1 MLTYIHELIDKN
13 KGSISISA
21 FMDAAL
27 YHKKYGY
34 YMNKVPFGKNGDF
47 VTAPE
52 ISQLFGEIIAIWVM
66 HVWEKL
72 YRPEKFSL
80 VELGPG
86 KGSLVHNIT
95 RVTKKY
101 NNFCH
106 SMSLHLIEIS
116 PILRSVQEQTLKGVN
131 VKWHESIDN
140 LPEQPTIFIA
150 NEFFD
155 SLPINQF
162 TYSNGQWYENRVAK
176 RDDSSFKIVQASRS
190 ETIDFYNADRMTM
203 DSKNLNGKFFDGAV
217 MEVSPLGIEILSRVK
232 EQIYKSKGAALIIDY
247 GYIYSSYKSTLQ
259 SIKQHNYSNFL
270 EDVGSSDITALVNFQ
285 ALKHSL
291 QYPSCEILTQR
302 EFLYLFGIKERVQNL
317 IKNVNNMQKNKIF
330 NEFLRLTENMGTLF
344 KAMLIYS

>member
-1 MLTYIHELIDKN
+1 MFAYIHELIDKN

-27 YHKKYGY
+27 YHKRYGY
-34 YMNKVPFGKNGDF
+34 YMNKVPFGRNGDF

-66 HVWEKL
+66 HVWEQL
-72 YRPEKFSL
+72 GRPENFSL

-86 KGSLVHNIT
+86 KGSLVHDIT

-106 SMSLHLIEIS
+106 SMSLHLIEVS
-116 PILRSVQEQTLKGVN
+116 PILRSLQEQTLKSVN
-131 VKWHESIDN
+131 VKWHESIDK

-155 SLPINQF
+155 ALPINQF

-176 RDDSSFKIVQASRS
+176 QDDSSFKIVQASRP
-190 ETIDFYNADRMTM
+190 ETIDFYNADRIIM
-203 DSKNLNGKFFDGAV
+203 DSKNLNGNFFDGAV
-217 MEVSPLGIEILSRVK
+217 MEVSPLGIEILSRVE
-232 EQIYKSKGAALIIDY
+232 EQICKNKGAALIIDY

-270 EDVGSSDITALVNFQ
+270 EDIGSSDITALVNFQ

-291 QYPSCEILTQR
+291 QYASCEILTQR
-302 EFLYLFGIKERVQNL
+302 EFLYLFGIKERVQYL
-317 IKNVNNMQKNKIF
+317 IKNANNMQKNKIF

-344 KAMLIYS
+344 KAMLVYS

>member
-1 MLTYIHELIDKN
+1 MLTYIQELIDKN

-72 YRPEKFSL
+72 NRPEKFSL

-86 KGSLVHNIT
+86 KGSLVHDIT

-101 NNFCH
+101 DNFYH
-106 SMSLHLIEIS
+106 SMSLHLIEVS
-116 PILRSVQEQTLKGVN
+116 PILRSVQEQTLKGIN
-131 VKWHESIDN
+131 VKWHEDIDN
-140 LPEQPTIFIA
+140 LPKQPTIFIA

-155 SLPINQF
+155 ALPINQF
-162 TYSNGQWYENRVAK
+162 TYSNGKWHENRIAK
-176 RDDSSFKIVQASRS
+176 QDDSSFKIVQASRS
-190 ETIDFYNADRMTM
+190 ETIDFYNVDRMTM

-217 MEVSPLGIEILSRVK
+217 MEVSPLGIEILSRVE
-232 EQIYKSKGAALIIDY
+232 EQIYKNKGAALIIDY

-291 QYPSCEILTQR
+291 QYASCKILTQR